1 VRRCIALIATV
12 AISASGCGRDARD
25 LAVGDCFDQLIT
37 SAEKVQDVTRQPC
50 NDAHDNEVML
60 ITDYPAAKDAA
71 FPSDADMETFV
82 DEKCVSAYQSY
93 TGRDPTTESEIGL
106 DWYAPTAKAWA
117 EGTRKVVCYLFRND
131 GAKMTAPLKAP

>member
-1 VRRCIALIATV
+1 MRGSIALVATV
-12 AISASGCGRDARD
+12 AISASGCGSDAGD

-37 SAEKVQDVTRQPC
+37 SAEKVQDVKQQPC
-50 NDAHDNEVML
+50 NDAHGNEVML

-117 EGTRKVVCYLFRND
+117 EGARKVVCYLFRND
-131 GAKMTAPLKAP
+131 GTKMTAPLKAP